1 MSRASAMTV
10 LDVIAQHV
18 QVIDMADECRIA
30 VSARSGE
37 IHGGTARKG
46 DQLFGGSFG
55 YTRACNRGH
64 LRRTVQGFRGE

>member
-1 MSRASAMTV
+1 MSRASDEAAA

-55 YTRACNRGH
+55 YTRGH
-64 LRRTVQGFRGE
+64 FRRTVQGFRDE